1 MNNENTGKSKNRRFQ
16 RPGLIFY
23 CYLLIPLN
31 ELAQNILIIN
41 NLKNGKKIIDI
52 SMVSIHF
59 AGNAVLVRKGFRFVR
74 AQTGEGATPIPLY
87 LYTSSPGT
95 QTGEG
100 RR

>member
-52 SMVSIHF
+52 SMVSIQD
-59 AGNAVLVRKGFRFVR
+59 AGMSVSCH
-74 AQTGEGATPIPLY
+74 ID
-87 LYTSSPGT
+87 
-95 QTGEG
+95 G
-100 RR
+100 RRYLVESGLNALILV